1 MMSKVLGWILG
12 LGTFAGALYLL
23 WSKKN
28 AIDNL
33 EDALKAQKLKQ
44 QIAKDEATIADM
56 LVKAEITVHQRA
68 PLDAIVAESKAKVA
82 GILAGKKLS
91 EMTEDEAAKAFADAG
106 F

>member
-1 MMSKVLGWILG
+1 MMGKALGWILG
-12 LGTFAGALYLL
+12 LGTFVGALYLL

-33 EDALKAQKLKQ
+33 EDALEVQKLKQ

-56 LVKAEITVHQRA
+56 LVKAEIAVHERA
-68 PLDAIVAESKAKVA
+68 PLEAIVTESKTKVA

-91 EMTEDEAAKAFADAG
+91 EMTEAEADKAFRDAG

>member
-12 LGTFAGALYLL
+12 LGTFVGALYLL

-44 QIAKDEATIADM
+44 QIAKDEATIADI
-56 LVKAEITVHQRA
+56 LVKNELTLQEIAGHQA
-68 PLDAIVAESKAKVA
+68 VITESKAKVA